1 MVTTSV
7 KQLFNG
13 FYLKVTIEKFATDGT
28 GVFADWRPVVL
39 KPEKKYFQFL
49 WHQSA
54 YNTRQDSILYIIKLR
69 TNEQPASKSTY
80 LRQPAALD
88 V

>member
-28 GVFADWRPVVL
+28 GVFAD
-39 KPEKKYFQFL
+39 
-49 WHQSA
+49 
-54 YNTRQDSILYIIKLR
+54 
-69 TNEQPASKSTY
+69 
-80 LRQPAALD
+80 
-88 V
+88 